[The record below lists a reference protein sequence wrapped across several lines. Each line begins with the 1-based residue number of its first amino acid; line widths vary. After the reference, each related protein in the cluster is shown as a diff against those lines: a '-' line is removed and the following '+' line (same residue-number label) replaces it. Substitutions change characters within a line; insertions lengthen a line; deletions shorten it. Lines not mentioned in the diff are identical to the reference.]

1 MLNALLGRKIGMTQV
16 FGPNGTVIPVTVIE
30 AGPCVVTQVKTVDHD
45 GYNAVQIGFEQRP
58 VNRAI
63 RPQLGHL
70 GHSLPLLKA
79 QRKRLQTHQQE
90 LKASGSH
97 TTSNDGEAK
106 TSSDSA
112 EEKDAEISV
121 DNAFGSHTT
130 SKEMHSGSHTTFK
143 DGGPDAFK
151 GDPNALQGDAQ
162 RNESKPDKQIEKLLR
177 IQQNRQRRP
186 GPVLGPFRV
195 IREVELQQGITPD
208 KVELGSLFDVGLFIN
223 GEAVDIV
230 GTSKGKGFQGVMK
243 RHGFGGGPRT
253 HGQSDR
259 SRAPGSIGSGTTPGR
274 VLKGTRMA
282 GRMGNA
288 RITAKKLQVIQ
299 ADPERNLLV
308 VKGSV
313 PGANGGLLMIR
324 KLR

>member
-90 LKASGSH
+90 LKASDSH

-130 SKEMHSGSHTTFK
+130 SK
-143 DGGPDAFK
+143 D
-151 GDPNALQGDAQ
+151 GDPNASQVQKTGDAQ

-259 SRAPGSIGSGTTPGR
+259 SRAPGSIGPGTTPGR

-308 VKGSV
+308 VKGFV